1 MDLLFHR
8 YASPLVLIDCY
19 LASGRFSEFVN
30 EVIEIN
36 NDEIEND
43 TMWEFFLHKVF
54 DQSWSEFMR
63 LNNHI
68 EPVQQDVDF
77 ETTIQESAKMLN
89 SFSPE

>member
-8 YASPLVLIDCY
+8 YASPLVLLDYY
-19 LASGRFSEFVN
+19 LASGRFFEFVN
-30 EVIEIN
+30 EIIEIS

-63 LNNHI
+63 MNKRI
-68 EPVQQDVDF
+68 DPVQQEIDF
-77 ETTIQESAKMLN
+77 ETTIQESAKILD